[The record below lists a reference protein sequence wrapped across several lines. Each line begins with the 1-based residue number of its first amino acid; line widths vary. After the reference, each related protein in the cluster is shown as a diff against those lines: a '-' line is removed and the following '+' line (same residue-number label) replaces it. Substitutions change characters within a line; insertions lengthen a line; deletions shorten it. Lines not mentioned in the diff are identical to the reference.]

1 MQIFDS
7 SKIKFSELTQS
18 VQDWLTVTYKQ
29 TSNVFSKSSPFG
41 QILHVI
47 NSYIQLIWL
56 YIEDIV
62 VESNILTASKRRS
75 VWGLSRLS
83 GHSPFRSLSARGTI
97 SLTLSKSA
105 DIPQSANFV
114 RIHDKCRLLCN
125 NNSQDYFISLPH
137 GFDSI
142 EIDLKSSDKI
152 DFKLIQGQIAK
163 QTLVGTGKSLQS
175 YFVNI
180 KDSIDHNLVWVTV
193 NGVEYKIEESLYDM
207 TKDVPACIVKTGI
220 SGGLDIYF
228 GDEDK
233 GVIPPFGSTIEIVYV
248 KSSGQNGNISSK
260 SNDISFKFLD
270 SGILNTG
277 DDIDLNEVFN
287 VSLNKPLL
295 MGAEAENIQL
305 TKLIA
310 PKTSK
315 SFVLSNTDAYI
326 YLLSKFNY
334 SLVDAY
340 TNDVDS
346 DGVADDNI
354 VHLFI
359 LPDVNKKIT
368 TSTDYFTIPIDYFY
382 LDESEKTA
390 IAEYIDLTGQ
400 QMIGT
405 EVDII
410 DPIVKKYVTN
420 IFLRIYDTAEVKTVK
435 ASIIEKISQYFLSVK
450 RRDKIPKSDLI
461 AIIEGIAGVDSVA
474 ISFISEENES
484 AILNGSYQKRIEKM
498 SALGL
503 TEISYET
510 FTLAQGEDPLLGLD
524 SFGDISIGKNETPVI
539 RGNFNDR
546 WSNWY
551 EDTISDD
558 ILSSVNIF
566 ISEVI
571 QDTLSTKIRNSKKS
585 QIK

>member
-7 SKIKFSELTQS
+7 SKIKFSEINQS
-18 VQDWLTVTYKQ
+18 IQNWLVLTYKQ
-29 TSNVFSKSSPFG
+29 TTNVFAKSSPFG

-47 NSYIQLIWL
+47 NEYIQLIWL
-56 YIEDIV
+56 YLEDIV

-75 VWGLSRLS
+75 IWGLSRLT

-97 SLTLSKSA
+97 SINISKSA

-114 RIHDKCRLLCN
+114 QIKDKCRLLCV
-125 NNSQDYFISLPH
+125 NNSQDYFISLPN

-142 EIDLKSSDKI
+142 EIDLKSSEYT
-152 DFKLIQGQIAK
+152 DFKIIQGQVTK
-163 QTLVGTGKSLQS
+163 QKLIGNGKPLQS

-180 KDSIDHNLVWVTV
+180 KDSIDHNLIWVTV
-193 NGVEYKIEESLYDM
+193 NGIEYKVEESLYDM
-207 TKDVPACIVKTGI
+207 IKDVPSCIIKTGI
-220 SGGLDIYF
+220 SGGIDIYF

-233 GVIPPFGSTIEIVYV
+233 GVMPPFGSTIEVVYV
-248 KSSGQNGNISSK
+248 KSSGQNGNILSK
-260 SNDISFKFLD
+260 SNDITFKFLD

-277 DDIDLNEVFN
+277 DDIDLNELFN
-287 VSLNKPLL
+287 VSLVKPIL
-295 MGAEAENIQL
+295 MGAEAENIEL

-315 SFVLSNTDAYI
+315 SFVLSNTDAYV

-340 TNDVDS
+340 TNDVNS

-354 VHLFI
+354 VHIFI
-359 LPDVNKKIT
+359 LPDVTKKIT
-368 TSTDYFTIPIDYFY
+368 SSTDYFTVPLDYFY
-382 LDESEKTA
+382 LDESEKSA

-405 EVDII
+405 EIDIV
-410 DPIVKKYVTN
+410 DPIIKKYVTN
-420 IFLRIYDTAEVKTVK
+420 VFLRIYDNAEIKSIKTN
-435 ASIIEKISQYFLSVK
+435 IIEKLSQYFLSVK

-461 AIIEGIAGVDSVA
+461 AIIEGVNGVDSVA
-474 ISFISEENES
+474 ITFISEENES
-484 AILNGSYQKRIEKM
+484 AILNGSYQKRIEKT
-498 SALGL
+498 SSLGL
-503 TEISYET
+503 TEVSYET
-510 FTLAQGEDPLLGLD
+510 ITLVDGEDPLLGLD
-524 SFGDISIGKNETPVI
+524 SFGDINIGKNETPII

-558 ILSSVNIF
+558 LLSSINIF
-566 ISEVI
+566 ISEI
-571 QDTLSTKIRNSKKS
+571 IPDNLSTKIRNSKKAA
-585 QIK
+585 IK